1 MTEREDMFWQYF
13 KELKYTLQKISPRW
27 WKRDFKS
34 HVDNFISERLLEKD
48 TNTAIPCE
56 NKEEEEM
63 DLIFLHGVRRLVA
76 GAVQEWEL
84 AQQPMYAAAC
94 AELDSA
100 LVWQGRG
107 QVSPIPHAISLL

>member
-1 MTEREDMFWQYF
+1 MFRQYF
-13 KELKYTLQKISPRW
+13 KELKYTLQKISPHW

-34 HVDNFISERLLEKD
+34 HVDKFIAERLLEKD
-48 TNTAIPCE
+48 TITAIPCE
-56 NKEEEEM
+56 NEEEEM

-76 GAVQEWEL
+76 GAVQELEL
-84 AQQPMYAAAC
+84 VQQPVCAAAC

-107 QVSPIPHAISLL
+107 